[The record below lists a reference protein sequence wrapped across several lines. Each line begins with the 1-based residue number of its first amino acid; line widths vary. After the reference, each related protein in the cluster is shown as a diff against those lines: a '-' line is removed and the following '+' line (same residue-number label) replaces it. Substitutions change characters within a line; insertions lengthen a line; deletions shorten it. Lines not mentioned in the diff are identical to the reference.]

1 MKSTGIIRNI
11 DPLGRIVVPMELR
24 RTLGIQEKDPM
35 EIFVDGESIILK
47 KYNVNGSCQITGEV
61 SDQNIELAGG
71 KLVLSPEGIDQVLA
85 DLESHLKGRSDEYFR
100 WPIFKY

>member
-24 RTLGIQEKDPM
+24 RTLGIQVKDPM
-35 EIFVDGESIILK
+35 EIFVDGESIILQ
-47 KYNVNGSCQITGEV
+47 KYNPNGSCQITGEI

-71 KLVLSPEGIDQVLA
+71 KLVLSPKGIDQVLA
-85 DLESHLKGRSDEYFR
+85 EIEARLMGR
-100 WPIFKY
+100 

>member
-47 KYNVNGSCQITGEV
+47 KYNINGSCQITGEV
-61 SDQNIELAGG
+61 SEENIELAGG

-85 DLESHLKGRSDEYFR
+85 EIESHLKGR
-100 WPIFKY
+100 

>member
-24 RTLGIQEKDPM
+24 RTLGIQVKGPM
-35 EIFVDGESIILK
+35 EIFVDGESIILQ
-47 KYNVNGSCQITGEV
+47 KYNPNGSCQITGKI

-71 KLVLSPEGIDQVLA
+71 KLVLSPKGIDQVLA
-85 DLESHLKGRSDEYFR
+85 EIEARLKGR
-100 WPIFKY
+100 

>member
-85 DLESHLKGRSDEYFR
+85 EIESHLKGR
-100 WPIFKY
+100 

>member
-71 KLVLSPEGIDQVLA
+71 KLVLSPEGIDQILA
-85 DLESHLKGRSDEYFR
+85 EIESHLKG
-100 WPIFKY
+100 

>member
-24 RTLGIQEKDPM
+24 RTLGIQEKDPI

-85 DLESHLKGRSDEYFR
+85 EIESHLKGR
-100 WPIFKY
+100 

>member
-24 RTLGIQEKDPM
+24 RTLDIQEKDPM
-35 EIFVDGESIILK
+35 EIFVDGESIILQ
-47 KYNVNGSCQITGEV
+47 KYNPNGSCQITGEV

-85 DLESHLKGRSDEYFR
+85 EIESHLKGR
-100 WPIFKY
+100 

>member
-35 EIFVDGESIILK
+35 EIFVDGESIILQ
-47 KYNVNGSCQITGEV
+47 KYNPNGSCQITGEV
-61 SDQNIELAGG
+61 SDENIELAGG

-85 DLESHLKGRSDEYFR
+85 ELEAHLKG
-100 WPIFKY
+100 

>member
-11 DPLGRIVVPMELR
+11 DSLGRIVVPMELR

-35 EIFVDGESIILK
+35 EIFVDGESIILQ
-47 KYNVNGSCQITGEV
+47 KYNPNNSCQITGEV
-61 SDQNIELAGG
+61 SDENIELAGG

-85 DLESHLKGRSDEYFR
+85 EIDAYFKGR
-100 WPIFKY
+100 

>member
-24 RTLGIQEKDPM
+24 RALGIQVKDPM
-35 EIFVDGESIILK
+35 EIFVDGESIILQ
-47 KYNVNGSCQITGEV
+47 KYNPNNSCQITGEV
-61 SDQNIELAGG
+61 SEENIELAGG

-85 DLESHLKGRSDEYFR
+85 EIEARLKGR
-100 WPIFKY
+100 

>member
-35 EIFVDGESIILK
+35 EIFVDGESIILQ
-47 KYNVNGSCQITGEV
+47 KYNPNGSCQITGEV
-61 SDQNIELAGG
+61 SDENIELAGG
-71 KLVLSPEGIDQVLA
+71 KLVLSPEGIDQILVEI
-85 DLESHLKGRSDEYFR
+85 ESHLKGR
-100 WPIFKY
+100 

>member
-24 RTLGIQEKDPM
+24 RTLGIQVKDPM
-35 EIFVDGESIILK
+35 EIFVEGESIILQ
-47 KYNVNGSCQITGEV
+47 KYNPDGSCQITGEV

-85 DLESHLKGRSDEYFR
+85 EIESHLKGR
-100 WPIFKY
+100 

>member
-47 KYNVNGSCQITGEV
+47 KYNANGSCQITGEV

-71 KLVLSPEGIDQVLA
+71 KLVLSPEGVDQVLTE
-85 DLESHLKGRSDEYFR
+85 LESHLKGR
-100 WPIFKY
+100 

>member
-35 EIFVDGESIILK
+35 EIFVDGESIILQ
-47 KYNVNGSCQITGEV
+47 KYNANGSCQVTGEV

-85 DLESHLKGRSDEYFR
+85 EIESHLKG
-100 WPIFKY
+100 

>member
-35 EIFVDGESIILK
+35 EIFVDGESIILQ
-47 KYNVNGSCQITGEV
+47 KYNPNGSCQITGEV
-61 SDQNIELAGG
+61 SDENIELAGG

-85 DLESHLKGRSDEYFR
+85 EIKSHLKGR
-100 WPIFKY
+100 

>member
-24 RTLGIQEKDPM
+24 RTLGIQVKDPM
-35 EIFVDGESIILK
+35 EIFVDGESIILQ
-47 KYNVNGSCQITGEV
+47 KYIPNNSCQITGEV
-61 SDQNIELAGG
+61 SEENIELAGG

-85 DLESHLKGRSDEYFR
+85 EIEARLKGR
-100 WPIFKY
+100 

>member
-24 RTLGIQEKDPM
+24 RTLGIQEKDPI
-35 EIFVDGESIILK
+35 EIFLDGESIILK

-71 KLVLSPEGIDQVLA
+71 KLVLSPEGIDQV
-85 DLESHLKGRSDEYFR
+85 
-100 WPIFKY
+100 

>member
-71 KLVLSPEGIDQVLA
+71 KLVLSPE
-85 DLESHLKGRSDEYFR
+85 
-100 WPIFKY
+100 

>member
-24 RTLGIQEKDPM
+24 RTLGIQVKDSM
-35 EIFVDGESIILK
+35 EIYVDGEPIILQ
-47 KYNVNGSCQITGEV
+47 KYNPNGSCQITGEV
-61 SDQNIELAGG
+61 SDENIELAGG

-85 DLESHLKGRSDEYFR
+85 EIEAHLKGR
-100 WPIFKY
+100 

>member
-47 KYNVNGSCQITGEV
+47 KYNINGSCQITGEV

-85 DLESHLKGRSDEYFR
+85 EIESHLKGR
-100 WPIFKY
+100 

>member
-35 EIFVDGESIILK
+35 EIFIDGESIILQ
-47 KYNVNGSCQITGEV
+47 KYNPNGSCQITGEV
-61 SDQNIELAGG
+61 SDENIELAGG
-71 KLVLSPEGIDQVLA
+71 KLVLSPEGIDQILVEI
-85 DLESHLKGRSDEYFR
+85 ESHLKGR
-100 WPIFKY
+100 

>member
-24 RTLGIQEKDPM
+24 RTLGIQVKDSM
-35 EIFVDGESIILK
+35 EIFVDGESIILQ
-47 KYNVNGSCQITGEV
+47 KYNPNGSCQITGEV
-61 SDQNIELAGG
+61 SDENIELAGG

-85 DLESHLKGRSDEYFR
+85 EIEAHLKGQ
-100 WPIFKY
+100 

>member
-35 EIFVDGESIILK
+35 EIFVDGESIILQ
-47 KYNVNGSCQITGEV
+47 KYIPNNSCQITGEV
-61 SDQNIELAGG
+61 SEENIELAGG
-71 KLVLSPEGIDQVLA
+71 KLVLSPEGVDQVLTE
-85 DLESHLKGRSDEYFR
+85 LEARLKGR
-100 WPIFKY
+100 

>member
-47 KYNVNGSCQITGEV
+47 KDHVNGS
-61 SDQNIELAGG
+61 
-71 KLVLSPEGIDQVLA
+71 
-85 DLESHLKGRSDEYFR
+85 
-100 WPIFKY
+100 

>member
-24 RTLGIQEKDPM
+24 RTLGIQVKDPM
-35 EIFVDGESIILK
+35 EIFVEGESIILQ
-47 KYNVNGSCQITGEV
+47 KYNSNNSCQITGEV
-61 SDQNIELAGG
+61 SEENIELAGG

-85 DLESHLKGRSDEYFR
+85 EIDAYFKGR
-100 WPIFKY
+100 

>member
-24 RTLGIQEKDPM
+24 RTLGIQVKDSM
-35 EIFVDGESIILK
+35 EIFVDGESIILQ
-47 KYNVNGSCQITGEV
+47 KYNPNGSCQITGEV
-61 SDQNIELAGG
+61 SDENTELAGG

-85 DLESHLKGRSDEYFR
+85 EIEAHLKGQ
-100 WPIFKY
+100 

>member
-35 EIFVDGESIILK
+35 EIFVDDESIILQ
-47 KYNVNGSCQITGEV
+47 KYNPNNSCQITGEV
-61 SDQNIELAGG
+61 SEENIELAGG
-71 KLVLSPEGIDQVLA
+71 KLVLSPEGVDQVLA
-85 DLESHLKGRSDEYFR
+85 EIEAHLKGQ
-100 WPIFKY
+100 

>member
-85 DLESHLKGRSDEYFR
+85 ELESHLKGR
-100 WPIFKY
+100 

>member
-35 EIFVDGESIILK
+35 EIFVDGESIILQ
-47 KYNVNGSCQITGEV
+47 KYNPNGSCQITGEV
-61 SDQNIELAGG
+61 SDENIELAGG
-71 KLVLSPEGIDQVLA
+71 KLVLSPEGIDQVLVEI
-85 DLESHLKGRSDEYFR
+85 ESHLKGR
-100 WPIFKY
+100 